1 MDVNTSTT
9 VVSYETFDKICLT
22 IGRAVKV
29 VPNPSAKVPA
39 YLLQLDMGSALTEE
53 HFRIS
58 NKAYY
63 TSSAQL
69 CSNHAPEDIIDH
81 YILSVINFPRKQ
93 IGKMMSDC
101 LVTGVQMDK
110 GSSEEKRE
118 TTVFM
123 TTSTPVDEGSR
134 VGILAKK
141 ERLEKN
147 PRDLLWPDFTLLD
160 LRIGTIEACE
170 SSMEISNNINQ
181 VITRLNLGELGKQQ
195 CIGLLSKEVD
205 ISSLMG
211 KQVLVLTNLSKAAKK
226 ELFGREETGSVLCTI
241 DGLAVLEP
249 AKPVDNGFK
258 LA

>member
-1 MDVNTSTT
+1 
-9 VVSYETFDKICLT
+9 
-22 IGRAVKV
+22 
-29 VPNPSAKVPA
+29 
-39 YLLQLDMGSALTEE
+39 
-53 HFRIS
+53 
-58 NKAYY
+58 
-63 TSSAQL
+63 
-69 CSNHAPEDIIDH
+69 
-81 YILSVINFPRKQ
+81 
-93 IGKMMSDC
+93 
-101 LVTGVQMDK
+101 
-110 GSSEEKRE
+110 
-118 TTVFM
+118 M

-205 ISSLMG
+205 ISFLMG

-226 ELFGREETGSVLCTI
+226 RTFWSRR
-241 DGLAVLEP
+241 DGVSALY
-249 AKPVDNGFK
+249 NRWIGGTRTC
-258 LA
+258 